1 MGERRKSSM
10 VRESTGMP
18 YAQGMSLVA
27 TRHRYDLRLSWRFP
41 TLAFGAPGAIS
52 SGEAE
57 DESSLAFIFL
67 SQAQDAETTR
77 RAATPPDWL
86 MKAKKLV
93 QQRACEGFTIAEIAY
108 EVAIHPVHLA
118 TEFRRFFGLT
128 ICEFARRIKL
138 DLAKKRLVGSDDPVA
153 EIALE
158 TGFYDQA
165 HLTRVFRS
173 RFGMPP
179 AKFRAYYRRS

>member
-1 MGERRKSSM
+1 MGDRRKSST
-10 VRESTGMP
+10 VREGTGMP

-41 TLAFGAPGAIS
+41 SLAFGTPGAVS
-52 SGEAE
+52 SDEAE
-57 DESSLAFIFL
+57 SESSLAFIFL
-67 SQAQDAETTR
+67 SQAQDPGTAR

-93 QQRACEGFTIAEIAY
+93 HQRACEGFTIAEIAY

-118 TEFRRFFGLT
+118 TEFRRFFGVT
-128 ICEFARRIKL
+128 ICEYARQIKL
-138 DLAKKRLVGSDDPVA
+138 DLAKKRLVSTNDPVA

-179 AKFRAYYRRS
+179 AKFRAYYRRA